1 MKVLIYEQNAN
12 MQKRSGIGRALR
24 HQKRALESNGIE
36 TTFDKKDTYD
46 LVHINSSFKKS
57 YKFMRQ
63 LQKKKFPVV
72 VHGHS
77 TYEDFRDSFRAWKLI
92 EPWFDNN
99 LTRLY
104 KDADYIITPTN
115 YSKHLIE
122 NYPCTKCPVE
132 AISNGIMIEDY
143 AFDQEKVNKY
153 RKHFNLKEGEKV
165 VIGIGLLFKRKGL
178 HDFMEIA
185 RSFPDI
191 KFIWFGSLQKILCTP
206 FINKAIRNK
215 PSNVIMPG
223 YIDGDVIKGAL
234 QGADLFLFPS
244 YEETEGIV
252 VLESLAS
259 KTPLIV
265 RDIPVYEDWLTDGV
279 NCYKAKDNNEFIEKI
294 KFVLNNDNS
303 KVIENGY
310 KIALARDTKIIGK
323 QLIEAYGRVIEI
335 TKNKK

>member
-1 MKVLIYEQNAN
+1 
-12 MQKRSGIGRALR
+12 
-24 HQKRALESNGIE
+24 
-36 TTFDKKDTYD
+36 
-46 LVHINSSFKKS
+46 
-57 YKFMRQ
+57 
-63 LQKKKFPVV
+63 
-72 VHGHS
+72 
-77 TYEDFRDSFRAWKLI
+77 
-92 EPWFDNN
+92 
-99 LTRLY
+99 
-104 KDADYIITPTN
+104 
-115 YSKHLIE
+115 
-122 NYPCTKCPVE
+122 
-132 AISNGIMIEDY
+132 
-143 AFDQEKVNKY
+143 
-153 RKHFNLKEGEKV
+153 
-165 VIGIGLLFKRKGL
+165 
-178 HDFMEIA
+178 MEIA

-206 FINKAIRNK
+206 FINKAIRNR

-279 NCYKAKDNNEFIEKI
+279 DCYKAKDNNEFIEKI

-303 KVIENGY
+303 KIVENGY

-323 QLIEAYGRVIEI
+323 QLIDAYDRVIEI